1 MASLAAN
8 AALPGAGTLLLGRT
22 IGYLQL
28 GLAFVG
34 VVLTLVYGVRFVH
47 WFLEHRL
54 LLENPD
60 QDPWTTLRWVWTEV
74 RISLLGMA
82 LFGSAWLW
90 AIAGSLTLLWKS
102 RLSR

>member
-60 QDPWTTLRWVWTEV
+60 QDPLTTLRWVWTEV

-82 LFGSAWLW
+82 LFGGAWLW